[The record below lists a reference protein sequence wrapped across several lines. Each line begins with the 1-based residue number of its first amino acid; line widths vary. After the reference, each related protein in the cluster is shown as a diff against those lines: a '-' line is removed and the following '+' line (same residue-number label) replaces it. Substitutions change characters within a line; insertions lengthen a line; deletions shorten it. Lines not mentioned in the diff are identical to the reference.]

1 MKLGFRSI
9 KSFLQSS
16 GSKSTQSVEVTGDNN
31 TVQQSINNII
41 VTDLD
46 GRLKRELLAR
56 AKPSPS
62 SLGHR
67 AFESENLE
75 GDDREEIKRILE
87 YRQLA
92 NEGDNATAIAL
103 LKKLG
108 ADARYATGYF
118 AFRLHF
124 NIGVVQQNIGEFENA
139 SASLRAAHTHCPEDY
154 KAQTGLAFAELL
166 DREYE
171 QALERASSLLKVE
184 GDHRNLASCILLH
197 AAKSLRKEINVQ
209 SFLDEEFS
217 SPDVVAAH
225 LEYVREL
232 RPGEY
237 VDALNRAF
245 ADDPDNDAVATMWA
259 LSTLDDMKQNQ
270 AFLLGAKMSNG
281 FEENV
286 AKSAEI
292 LRKDLQQSFDQRP
305 PNKLLLPS
313 QANNA
318 AVALRLS
325 GNVADAARLID
336 KALEKFPEL
345 TPDLAQI
352 RAVLLLQEEKDNE
365 ALELI
370 RPLTEA
376 CELQVMA
383 SEIEARLGD
392 KSSALGRIDAVLKSK
407 MPYGL
412 LTHALATKARIGINT
427 LDQNVADEALEELV
441 AVASDAAEL
450 VLLRSA
456 YDRAFAIRTEKAEL
470 EQLPVERSDQS
481 SEEKKLLSSL
491 NDADDWDFSTLLQAA
506 DELLARGYFR
516 ECTDLLRDRVSLSK
530 ESPALSSLCDACL
543 RGHLGSLAKEINDG
557 LALEV
562 KNSVFGWKFGA
573 NVAYLSGDVAKAVP
587 LTRKLFEQNPRSISA
602 LEWYVQS
609 LLRANDRK
617 RIQRLI
623 KGLDDWELSGTVQD
637 RRGYVNLLVFC
648 GEIERARS
656 YAYRLFCENQNDHQ
670 AWMAL
675 SSSVL
680 AFGRPPGTNDDLE
693 VTSVQ
698 ESSTFEVV
706 KPDGDKQSFTIE
718 TNENLFPLRDGN
730 IPLDHPVAQ
739 AALGKTQGDEFS
751 WPFKMSG
758 QANIVSVKHKALAAF
773 HLVLARFEERFPEA
787 SGFKSV
793 SVNFER
799 EDGLDEMK
807 AMLKQ
812 RADYSQSKANE
823 YHEGSY
829 PIYILGY
836 HLGIDPIEAFLG
848 LKAECG
854 LSPKVSSCSQADQ
867 DKANL
872 ALKQARKSGI
882 IADASAC
889 YLMRRLKLEKIV
901 EQEFGT
907 IGVSQET
914 IDIFARRLQEAESSS
929 FFDDDTGPRKAGSIA
944 VRDGQIVFSEL
955 TEEEVNKKIDLMRS
969 DLEWLKSECE
979 LVPAVAKADPDDS
992 VIHFRREEGGRFFDD
1007 IFAADGSGRVLISD
1021 DFHLRQWAEGLFQTR
1036 SAWIQA
1042 ILFHLEDTGK
1052 LPIQTV
1058 ITSTIQLC
1066 HIGEEALSTNSERI
1080 LTAAEMLLSGELS
1093 EAEFTIFCSLLGQS
1107 GADIRSHVEVTVLAI
1122 RGLWEIGSLAPVREK
1137 TTGIILQSLTRFQR
1151 GDTRVVLDAVQTLLR
1166 DERIR
1171 RYIVGWRTGHFLT

>member
-1 MKLGFRSI
+1 MKLGFCSI
-9 KSFLQSS
+9 KSFFQSS
-16 GSKSTQSVEVTGDNN
+16 SRKNNQSAEITGNHN
-31 TVQQSINNII
+31 TVQQRINNII
-41 VTDLD
+41 VANLD
-46 GRLKRELLAR
+46 DDLKREVLAR
-56 AKPSPS
+56 AESSP
-62 SLGHR
+62 LLLDHR
-67 AFESENLE
+67 AFASENLE

-92 NEGDNATAIAL
+92 DEGDSATAIAL
-103 LKKLG
+103 LEKLG
-108 ADARYATGYF
+108 KDARYTTGYF

-124 NIGVVQQNIGEFENA
+124 NIGVVQQNIGELENA
-139 SASLRAAHTHCPEDY
+139 SASLRAAHAHCPEDY

-171 QALERASSLLKVE
+171 QAFERASNLLDAE
-184 GDHRNLASCILLH
+184 GDHRNLATCILYH
-197 AAKSLRKEINVQ
+197 AAKSLRKEINVER
-209 SFLDEEFS
+209 FPDEELS

-259 LSTLDDMKQNQ
+259 LSILDDMKQNQ
-270 AFLLGAKMSNG
+270 AFLLGAKMSDG

-292 LRKDLQQSFDQRP
+292 LRNDLENSLDRRP

-325 GNVADAARLID
+325 GNVADAAQLVD
-336 KALEKFPEL
+336 TVLKKFPEL

-383 SEIEARLGD
+383 SELEAKLGD
-392 KSSALGRIDAVLKSK
+392 ESSALGRINAVLNSK
-407 MPYGL
+407 VPDGL
-412 LTHALATKARIGINT
+412 LAHALATKARIGINT
-427 LDQNVADEALEELV
+427 LNQSASDEALEELV
-441 AVASDAAEL
+441 AVAPNAPEL

-456 YDRAFAIRTEKAEL
+456 HDRAFIIRTEKAEF
-470 EQLPVERSDQS
+470 ERLPVEKGNQS
-481 SEEKKLLSSL
+481 SEEKKLLASL
-491 NDADDWDFSTLLQAA
+491 KDADYWDFFTLLQAA
-506 DELLARGYFR
+506 DELLARGYYR
-516 ECTDLLRDRVSLSK
+516 ECTDLLRGRVSLSK

-543 RGHLGSLAKEINDG
+543 RGHLGTLAKEINDG

-587 LTRKLFEQNPRSISA
+587 LTRKLFEKNYRSISA

-609 LLRANDRK
+609 LLRTNDRK

-637 RRGYVNLLVFC
+637 RRAYVNLLVFC

-656 YAYRLFCENQNDHQ
+656 YAYRLFCENQNDHR

-680 AFGRPPGTNDDLE
+680 AFGRPPGTKDDLDA
-693 VTSVQ
+693 TSVQ

-730 IPLDHPVAQ
+730 IPLAHPVAQ

-751 WPFKMSG
+751 WPFKMAG
-758 QANIVSVKHKALAAF
+758 QAKIVSVKHKTLAAF
-773 HLVLARFEERFPEA
+773 HLILARFEERFPEA

-812 RADYSQSKANE
+812 RADYSQSKARE

-836 HLGIDPIEAFLG
+836 HLGIDPIEALLG
-848 LKAECG
+848 LKADCG
-854 LSPKVSSCSQADQ
+854 FSPKVSSCSQSDQ
-867 DKANL
+867 DKAKL
-872 ALKQARKSGI
+872 ALKHAGKSGI

-889 YLMRRLKLEKIV
+889 YLMRRLEMEKTI
-901 EQEFGT
+901 EQEFGP
-907 IGVSQET
+907 IGVTQET
-914 IDIFARRLQEAESSS
+914 IDIFAKRLQEAESSS
-929 FFDDDTGPRKAGSIA
+929 SFDTDTGTRKIGRIA
-944 VRDGQIVFSEL
+944 VRDGQIVLSEL
-955 TEEEVNKKIDLMRS
+955 TEEEVNKKFDLMRS

-979 LVPAVAKADPDDS
+979 LVPAVAKTDPDDA
-992 VIHFRREEGGRFFDD
+992 VIRFRREEGGRFFDD
-1007 IFAADGSGRVLISD
+1007 IFAADGTGRVLISD
-1021 DFHLRQWAEGLFQTR
+1021 DFHLRQWADGLFQTR

-1042 ILFHLEDTGK
+1042 LLFHLEHKGK

-1058 ITSTIQLC
+1058 IKSTIQLC

-1080 LTAAEMLLSGELS
+1080 LIAAEMLSSGELS
-1093 EAEFTIFCSLLGQS
+1093 EAEFTIFCSLLGQP
-1107 GADIRSHVEVTVLAI
+1107 GADIRSHVEVTVSAI
-1122 RGLWEIGSLAPVREK
+1122 RGLWEITSLTSIREK
-1137 TTGIILQSLTRFQR
+1137 TTGIILRSLTRFQG
-1151 GDTRVVLDAVQTLLR
+1151 GDTRVILDTVQTR
-1166 DERIR
+1166 VCDDRIR
-1171 RYIVGWRTGHFLT
+1171 RYIAGWRIGHFLT

>member
-9 KSFLQSS
+9 KSLFQSS
-16 GSKSTQSVEVTGDNN
+16 SSKSTQSTEVTGDYN
-31 TVQQSINNII
+31 TVQQSITNII

-46 GRLKRELLAR
+46 DEFKREILAR
-56 AKPSPS
+56 AEPSLP

-67 AFESENLE
+67 AFAPESLV

-92 NEGDNATAIAL
+92 NNGDSATAIAL
-103 LKKLG
+103 LTNLR
-108 ADARYATGYF
+108 ADVRYATGYF
-118 AFRLHF
+118 AFRLNF
-124 NIGVVQQNIGEFENA
+124 NIGVLQQNIGELANA
-139 SASLRAAHTHCPEDY
+139 SASLRAAYVYCPEDQ

-171 QALERASSLLKVE
+171 QALERASSLMDVE
-184 GDHRNLASCILLH
+184 GDHRNLAACILFH
-197 AAKSLRKEINVQ
+197 TAKSLKKEIDVE
-209 SFLDEEFS
+209 SLLDKEYAS
-217 SPDVVAAH
+217 SDIVAAY

-232 RPGEY
+232 RPDEY
-237 VDALNRAF
+237 VDALNKAF
-245 ADDPDNDAVATMWA
+245 VDDPDNEAVATMWA
-259 LSTLDDMKQNQ
+259 LSILDDMRQNQ
-270 AFLLGAKMSNG
+270 AFLLGAKMSDG

-292 LRKDLQQSFDQRP
+292 LRGDLANSLDQRP

-325 GNVADAARLID
+325 GNVADAAWLVD
-336 KALEKFPEL
+336 KALNKFPEL
-345 TPDLAQI
+345 TRDLAQI
-352 RAVLLLQEEKDNE
+352 RAVLLLQEEKDTE

-370 RPLTEA
+370 RPLIEV

-383 SEIEARLGD
+383 SELEAKLGD
-392 KSSALGRIDAVLKSK
+392 ERSALARINAVLKLN
-407 MPYGL
+407 MPEGL
-412 LTHALATKARIGINT
+412 LIHALATKARIGINT
-427 LDQNVADEALEELV
+427 LDQDAVDEALEDLV
-441 AVASDAAEL
+441 AIAPGAPVL

-456 YDRAFAIRTEKAEL
+456 YDRAFVIRTEKSEF
-470 EQLPVERSDQS
+470 EQLPVEKSDQS
-481 SEEKKLLSSL
+481 SEEKRLLASL
-491 NDADDWDFSTLLQAA
+491 IDSDDWDFLTLLQAA
-506 DELLARGYFR
+506 DELLVRGYYR

-530 ESPALSSLCDACL
+530 ESPALSSLCDACM

-557 LALEV
+557 LAQEV

-573 NVAYLSGDVAKAVP
+573 NVAYLSGEVAKAVP
-587 LTRKLFEQNPRSISA
+587 LTRKLFEQNPRSIRA

-609 LLRANDRK
+609 LQRTNDRK

-623 KGLDDWELSGTVQD
+623 KEIDDWELSGTVQD

-648 GEIERARS
+648 GEVERARS

-693 VTSVQ
+693 VTSIQ
-698 ESSTFEVV
+698 ENSTFEVV
-706 KPDGDKQSFTIE
+706 KPDGDKQNFTIE
-718 TNENLFPLRDGN
+718 TSEKLFPLRDGN
-730 IPLDHPVAQ
+730 ISLDHPVAQ
-739 AALGKTQGDEFS
+739 AALGKTQGDEFP
-751 WPFKMSG
+751 WPFKTVG
-758 QANIVSVKHKALAAF
+758 QARIASVKHKTLAAF
-773 HLVLARFEERFPEA
+773 HMVLARFEERFPEA
-787 SGFKSV
+787 SGFKSI

-799 EDGLDEMK
+799 EDGLDEMR

-812 RADYSQSKANE
+812 RADYSQSKAKE
-823 YHEGSY
+823 YQEGSY
-829 PIYILGY
+829 PIYILGH
-836 HLGIDPIEAFLG
+836 HLGIDPIEALLG

-854 LSPKVSSCSQADQ
+854 ISLKVSSCSHADQ

-872 ALKQARKSGI
+872 ALKQARKSGL

-889 YLMRRLKLEKIV
+889 YLLRRLELEKTV
-901 EQEFGT
+901 KQEFGP
-907 IGVSQET
+907 IGVTQET
-914 IDIFARRLQEAESSS
+914 IDIFARRLQDAESSS
-929 FFDDDTGPRKAGSIA
+929 FFDSEKGTRRAGSVA
-944 VRDGQIVFSEL
+944 VRDGQIVLSEL
-955 TEEEVNKKIDLMRS
+955 TEDEVNKKIDLMRS

-979 LVPAVAKADPDDS
+979 LVPAVAKTDPDDA
-992 VIHFRREEGGRFFDD
+992 VIRFRREEGGRFFDD
-1007 IFAADGSGRVLISD
+1007 IFASDGSGRVLISD

-1042 ILFHLEDTGK
+1042 LLFHLEETGK

-1058 ITSTIQLC
+1058 VKSTIQLC
-1066 HIGEEALSTNSERI
+1066 HIGEDALSTNSERI
-1080 LTAAEMLLSGELS
+1080 MTAAEMLSSGELS
-1093 EAEFTIFCSLLGQS
+1093 EAEFTLFCSLLGQS
-1107 GADIRSHVEVTVLAI
+1107 GADIRSHVEVTVSAI
-1122 RGLWEIGSLAPVREK
+1122 RGLWEISSITPVREK
-1137 TTGIILQSLTRFQR
+1137 STGIILRSLTRFQR
-1151 GDTRVVLDAVQTLLR
+1151 GDTRVVLDTVQTLLR

-1171 RYIVGWRTGHFLT
+1171 RYIAGWRIGHFLT

>member
-1 MKLGFRSI
+1 MKIDFRSI
-9 KSFLQSS
+9 KSFFQSP
-16 GSKSTQSVEVTGDNN
+16 GSKSTQLARVNGDNN
-31 TVQQSINNII
+31 WVKQNNNTII
-41 VTDLD
+41 IMGNDEQF
-46 GRLKRELLAR
+46 KREILAR
-56 AKPSPS
+56 AEHSSPS
-62 SLGHR
+62 LANRTFVSDN
-67 AFESENLE
+67 FE

-92 NEGDNATAIAL
+92 NEGDSATAIAL
-103 LKKLG
+103 LEKLG
-108 ADARYATGYF
+108 ADARYANGYF

-124 NIGVVQQNIGEFENA
+124 NIGVVQQGIGELENA
-139 SASLRAAHTHCPEDY
+139 SASLRTAHAHCPEDY

-166 DREYE
+166 DTENE
-171 QALERASSLLKVE
+171 QAFARASRLLEFK
-184 GDHRNLASCILLH
+184 GDHRNLAACILFH
-197 AAKSLRKEINVQ
+197 AARSLRKEIDVE
-209 SFLDEEFS
+209 SFLDQELS

-237 VDALNRAF
+237 LGALNKAY

-259 LSTLDDMKQNQ
+259 LSILDDMKQNQ
-270 AFLLGAKMSNG
+270 AFLLGAKMSDG

-286 AKSAEI
+286 ARSAAI
-292 LRKDLQQSFDQRP
+292 LRNDLQKSLDQRP
-305 PNKLLLPS
+305 PNKLLLPL

-336 KALEKFPEL
+336 KALEKFPKL

-352 RAVLLLQEEKDNE
+352 RAILLLQEDKDNE
-365 ALELI
+365 ALELV

-383 SEIEARLGD
+383 SELEAKLGD
-392 KSSALGRIDAVLKSK
+392 ESSALHRIDTVLSSK
-407 MPYGL
+407 LPDGL
-412 LTHALATKARIGINT
+412 LTLALATKARIGINT
-427 LDQNVADEALEELV
+427 LNQHAADEALEELV
-441 AVASDAAEL
+441 AVAADAPEL
-450 VLLRSA
+450 VTLRSA
-456 YDRAFAIRTEKAEL
+456 YDRAFVIRTERAEF
-470 EQLPVERSDQS
+470 EKLPAEKSNQS
-481 SEEKKLLSSL
+481 SEEKKLLASL
-491 NDADDWDFSTLLQAA
+491 NDADDWDFFTILQAA
-506 DELLARGYFR
+506 DELLARGFYR

-530 ESPALSSLCDACL
+530 ESPALSTLCDACL
-543 RGHLGSLAKEINDG
+543 RGHLGSLANEIRDG
-557 LALEV
+557 MASEV
-562 KNSVFGWKFGA
+562 KNSVFGWKFCA
-573 NVAYLSGDVAKAVP
+573 NVAHLSGDVAKAVP

-602 LEWYVQS
+602 LDWYVKS
-609 LLRANDRK
+609 LMRTNDRE

-623 KGLDDWELSGTVQD
+623 KDLDDWELSGTIQE
-637 RRGYVNLLVFC
+637 RRSYVNLLVFC

-656 YAYRLFCENQNDHQ
+656 YAYRLFCENQNDHR

-698 ESSTFEVV
+698 ENSTFEVV

-718 TNENLFPLRDGN
+718 TNQNLFPLRDGN

-739 AALGKTQGDEFS
+739 AALGKTQGDEFF
-751 WPFKMSG
+751 WPFNMVERAK
-758 QANIVSVKHKALAAF
+758 IESVKHKALAAF
-773 HLVLARFEERFPEA
+773 HLILARFEERFPEA

-793 SVNFER
+793 PVDLQR
-799 EDGLDEMK
+799 EDGLDDMK

-812 RADYSQSKANE
+812 RADYSQSKARE

-836 HLGIDPIEAFLG
+836 HLGIDPIEALLG

-854 LSPKVSSCSQADQ
+854 FSPKVSSCSHADQ
-867 DKANL
+867 DKASL

-889 YLMRRLKLEKIV
+889 YLMRRLELEEAV
-901 EQEFGT
+901 EQEFGPV
-907 IGVSQET
+907 GVTQET

-929 FFDDDTGPRKAGSIA
+929 FFDTETGTRKAGSIA
-944 VRDGQIVFSEL
+944 VRDGQIVLAVL
-955 TEEEVNKKIDLMRS
+955 TEEEINEKIDLMRS

-979 LVPAVAKADPDDS
+979 LVPAVAKVDPDDA
-992 VIHFRREEGGRFFDD
+992 VVRFRREQGGRFFDD

-1042 ILFHLEDTGK
+1042 LMFHLEGTK
-1052 LPIQTV
+1052 QLPIQTV
-1058 ITSTIQLC
+1058 VKSTIQLC
-1066 HIGEEALSTNSERI
+1066 NIGEEALSTNSERI

-1093 EAEFTIFCSLLGQS
+1093 EADFTIFCSLLGQS
-1107 GADIRSHVEVTVLAI
+1107 GADMRLHVEVSILAI
-1122 RGLWEIGSLAPVREK
+1122 RGLWEIRSLAPVRERA
-1137 TTGIILQSLTRFQR
+1137 TSIILRSLTRFQ
-1151 GDTRVVLDAVQTLLR
+1151 GGQTRVVLDTIQTLLP
-1166 DERIR
+1166 DKRIR
-1171 RYIVGWRTGHFLT
+1171 QYIAAWRIGHFLT

>member
-1 MKLGFRSI
+1 MKFGFDSI
-9 KSFLQSS
+9 KSFFQISS
-16 GSKSTQSVEVTGDNN
+16 SKSTQSAEVTGDYN

-41 VTDLD
+41 VADLD
-46 GRLKRELLAR
+46 DDFKRELLAR
-56 AKPSPS
+56 AEPSSPS
-62 SLGHR
+62 LGLR
-67 AFESENLE
+67 AFASENLE
-75 GDDREEIKRILE
+75 GDDREETKRILE

-92 NEGDNATAIAL
+92 NEGDSATALSL
-103 LKKLG
+103 LKKLK
-108 ADARYATGYF
+108 ADARYGAGYF

-124 NIGVVQQNIGEFENA
+124 NLGIVQQNIGELENA
-139 SASLRAAHTHCPEDY
+139 SASLRVAHAHCPEDY
-154 KAQTGLAFAELL
+154 KAQTGLALAELL
-166 DREYE
+166 DTEHE
-171 QALERASSLLKVE
+171 QAFARAAGLLNFK
-184 GDHRNLASCILLH
+184 GDHRSLAACILYY
-197 AAKSLRKEINVQ
+197 AAKSLRKEIDVE
-209 SFLDEEFS
+209 SFPVEELS
-217 SPDVVAAH
+217 SPDVLAAH
-225 LEYVREL
+225 LEYIREL
-232 RPGEY
+232 RPDEY
-237 VDALNRAF
+237 VDALNKAF
-245 ADDPDNDAVATMWA
+245 ADAPDNDAVATMWA
-259 LSTLDDMKQNQ
+259 LWILEDMKQNQ
-270 AFLLGAKMSNG
+270 AFLLGAKMSSG

-286 AKSAEI
+286 AKSANI
-292 LRKDLQQSFDQRP
+292 LRNDLEKSLNQRP

-325 GNVADAARLID
+325 GSVADAARLVD

-352 RAVLLLQEEKDNE
+352 RAVLLLQEEKDDE

-383 SEIEARLGD
+383 AEIEAKLGD
-392 KSSALGRIDAVLKSK
+392 ESSALRRIDAVLHSK
-407 MPYGL
+407 IPEGL
-412 LTHALATKARIGINT
+412 VVHALATKARIGINT
-427 LDQNVADEALEELV
+427 NDQKSVDEALEELV
-441 AVASDAAEL
+441 AIAPDTPEL
-450 VLLRSA
+450 TLLRSA
-456 YDRAFAIRTEKAEL
+456 YDRAFVIRTEKAEF
-470 EQLPVERSDQS
+470 EKLPVERSNQS
-481 SEEKKLLSSL
+481 SEEKKLLTSL
-491 NDADDWDFSTLLQAA
+491 NDSDDWDFFTLLRAA
-506 DELLARGYFR
+506 DELLARGYYR
-516 ECTDLLRDRVSLSK
+516 ECTELLRDRVSFSK
-530 ESPALSSLCDACL
+530 ESPALSTLCDACL

-557 LALEV
+557 LASEV

-573 NVAYLSGDVAKAVP
+573 NVAYLNGDVAKAVP
-587 LTRKLFEQNPRSISA
+587 LTKRLFEKNPRSISA

-623 KGLDDWELSGTVQD
+623 KEQDDWELSGTVQD
-637 RRGYVNLLVFC
+637 RRNYVNLLVFC

-693 VTSVQ
+693 ITSVQ

-706 KPDGDKQSFTIE
+706 KPDGDRQSFTIE
-718 TNENLFPLRDGN
+718 TDENLFPLRDGN

-739 AALGKTQGDEFS
+739 AALGKIQGDEFS
-751 WPFKMSG
+751 WPFKVMG
-758 QANIVSVKHKALAAF
+758 QAKIVSVKHKALAAF
-773 HLVLARFEERFPEA
+773 HLILARFEERFPEA

-793 SVNFER
+793 PVNFQR

-812 RADYSQSKANE
+812 RADYSQSKARE

-836 HLGIDPIEAFLG
+836 HLGIDPIDALIG

-854 LSPKVSSCSQADQ
+854 FSPKVSSCSHADQ

-872 ALKQARKSGI
+872 ALKQAQMSGI

-889 YLMRRLKLEKIV
+889 YLMRRLKLEKAV
-901 EQEFGT
+901 VQEFGA
-907 IGVSQET
+907 IGVTQET

-929 FFDDDTGPRKAGSIA
+929 FFDTDTGTRKAGSIA
-944 VRDGQIVFSEL
+944 VRDGQIVLSEL
-955 TEEEVNKKIDLMRS
+955 TEEEVNQKIDLMRS
-969 DLEWLKSECE
+969 DLEWLKSECK
-979 LVPAVAKADPDDS
+979 LVPATAKVDPDDA
-992 VIHFRREEGGRFFDD
+992 VIRFRREEGGRFFDD

-1036 SAWIQA
+1036 SAWLQA
-1042 ILFHLEDTGK
+1042 LLFHLEDAEK
-1052 LPIQTV
+1052 IPIQTV
-1058 ITSTIQLC
+1058 IKSTIQLC

-1080 LTAAEMLLSGELS
+1080 LAAAEMLSSGELS
-1093 EAEFTIFCSLLGQS
+1093 EAELTLFCSLLGQS
-1107 GADIRSHVEVTVLAI
+1107 GADMRSHVEVSVSAI
-1122 RGLWEIGSLAPVREK
+1122 RGLWDIRSLTRVREK
-1137 TTGIILQSLTRFQR
+1137 TTSIILRSLTRFQG
-1151 GDTRVVLDAVQTLLR
+1151 GDTRVVLDTVQTLVR

-1171 RYIVGWRTGHFLT
+1171 QYIAGWRIGHFLT